1 MSVAYRSRLVQHAGH
16 CQGRSG
22 GFTLVELMVT
32 VAVFAIVAAIAAP
45 AMQSMITASR
55 LSAATG
61 ELVTALQLA
70 RSEAVRR
77 NAPVTICSSA
87 DGTTCSG
94 SGDWSRWIVT
104 GRDNTAGTID
114 AIRDRSANPELRLS
128 GPGAGIQFNP
138 SGLIRAQQ
146 GLTVC
151 APTNNVA
158 DNQRV
163 ITVLISGVVSYAK
176 ARSGGVCS

>member
-1 MSVAYRSRLVQHAGH
+1 MI
-16 CQGRSG
+16 
-22 GFTLVELMVT
+22 ELMIT
-32 VAVFAIVAAIAAP
+32 VAIFAIVAAIAAP
-45 AMQSMITASR
+45 AMQAMVSAGRLNGATSEMI
-55 LSAATG
+55 
-61 ELVTALQLA
+61 TALQLA

-77 NAPVTICSSA
+77 NANVTICASSN
-87 DGTTCSG
+87 GTTCSG
-94 SGDWSRWIVT
+94 SGDWSRWIVR
-104 GRDNTAGTID
+104 GADNTTGTID
-114 AIRDRSANPELRLS
+114 TIRDQSVSSGLRLS

-163 ITVLISGVVSYAK
+163 ITVLISGVVTYAK
-176 ARSGGVCS
+176 AGSSGVCS

>member
-1 MSVAYRSRLVQHAGH
+1 MPAVYRCRSVQRQDQCGSRN
-16 CQGRSG
+16 S
-22 GFTLVELMVT
+22 GFTLVELMIT
-32 VAVFAIVAAIAAP
+32 VAIFAIVAAIAAP
-45 AMQSMITASR
+45 AMQRMVTAGR
-55 LSAATG
+55 LNGATE

-77 NAPVTICSSA
+77 NSAVTICSSD
-87 DGTTCSG
+87 DGATCSG

-104 GRDNTAGTID
+104 GADNTAGTID
-114 AIRDRSANPELRLS
+114 TIRDRSANAALRLS

-151 APTNNVA
+151 APTDSVT

-176 ARSGGVCS
+176 AGSEGACS

>member
-1 MSVAYRSRLVQHAGH
+1 MPVAYTCRSVQDSRQCWGRSR
-16 CQGRSG
+16 

-45 AMQSMITASR
+45 AMQSMIAAGR
-55 LSAATG
+55 LSGATG

-77 NAPVTICSSA
+77 NAAVTICSSA
-87 DGTTCSG
+87 NGVNCSG

-104 GRDNTAGTID
+104 GSDNTAGTID
-114 AIRDRSANPELRLS
+114 TIRDRTVNAELRLS

-151 APTNNVA
+151 APTDKVA